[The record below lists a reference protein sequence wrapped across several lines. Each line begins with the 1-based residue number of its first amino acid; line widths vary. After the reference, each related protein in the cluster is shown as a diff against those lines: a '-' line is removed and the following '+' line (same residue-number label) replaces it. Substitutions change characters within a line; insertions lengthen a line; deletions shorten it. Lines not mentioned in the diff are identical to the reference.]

1 MVGVHAVEKN
11 DGIAKI
17 TVGKVPHEAGV
28 AYRIFA
34 TLADRGVDVD
44 LILQTELRGQFC
56 DIVFTVKKTDSER
69 AKSLLQDLFKDN
81 PETYTSVEDRIVKI
95 TVSGDGMQGRPG
107 VAAEVFRCLYDS
119 GVHILGISTSE
130 IRISLLV
137 AENEAETAFRTI
149 TESFEIEI

>member
-137 AENEAETAFRTI
+137 AEDEAECAFSAI